1 MRTFLPLALSFLLML
16 PASLLAQNINVWSPI
31 AEQVKKST
39 VQIQDGTRTFCTGW
53 VINDK
58 AKGGKDD
65 NKDVDYVLT
74 AAHCDHPPLF
84 VEGVPATVKA
94 KDGSKDLMVLEVEN
108 LDKPALQLAD
118 KDPSIGDEIA
128 SFGYG
133 YGLAE
138 PMFRVANVANDKTYI
153 PFDGVGGPLITIN
166 ATFVPG
172 QSGGPVVNHD
182 GQVVMV
188 VQLGT
193 EIVGFGVGAET
204 IKDKVGRF
212 FEKAK

>member
-1 MRTFLPLALSFLLML
+1 MKRLILTLLALTLMA
-16 PASLLAQNINVWSPI
+16 PAAAAQNINVWAAV

-65 NKDVDYVLT
+65 NKDVDYILT

-84 VEGVPATVKA
+84 VEGVPAMVKA
-94 KDGSKDLMVLEVEN
+94 KDGTKDLMVLEVEN
-108 LDKPALQLAD
+108 LDKPFLQLAD
-118 KDPSIGDEIA
+118 KDPAIGDEIA

-133 YGLAE
+133 YGLVE
-138 PMFRVANVANDKTYI
+138 PMFRVTSVANDKTFI
-153 PFDGVGGPLITIN
+153 PFEGIGGPLVTISG
-166 ATFVPG
+166 TFVPG

-182 GQVVMV
+182 GKVVMV

-204 IKDKVGRF
+204 IKDRVGRF
-212 FEKAK
+212 FGKTAK